1 MCIFLLL
8 QIWCCKSQKSS
19 PALAESW
26 GFYIISKSVWARYFN
41 IISNNQGNITISR
54 SRTNLDFKIWGFM
67 MILSLQ
73 KYFSCFCK
81 ITSTKSIYPPL
92 SNNVLWKRFNTKCHI
107 TCLFTSLSLKYH
119 NKEATAH
126 SWPKILEIEMMPS
139 QKLQLEDSG
148 RYKCRVDYFLEQT
161 TFHLIDLKV
170 VVPPQKPKI
179 FLENG
184 LRVNNRLSA
193 RLNSSIS
200 LKCESIGGFPSP
212 DLTWWLNNREL
223 PSVMFER

>member
-1 MCIFLLL
+1 MKNLIFRVSWWYWAFKNIFLAFVKSLQLNQFILL
-8 QIWCCKSQKSS
+8 CPTMFFERDSIQSVISHVFSQAFHSD
-19 PALAESW
+19 
-26 GFYIISKSVWARYFN
+26 
-41 IISNNQGNITISR
+41 ITI
-54 SRTNLDFKIWGFM
+54 
-67 MILSLQ
+67 
-73 KYFSCFCK
+73 Y
-81 ITSTKSIYPPL
+81 
-92 SNNVLWKRFNTKCHI
+92 V
-107 TCLFTSLSLKYH
+107 
-119 NKEATAH
+119 EATAH
-126 SWPKILEIEMMPS
+126 FWPKNLEIEMVHL

>member
-1 MCIFLLL
+1 
-8 QIWCCKSQKSS
+8 
-19 PALAESW
+19 
-26 GFYIISKSVWARYFN
+26 
-41 IISNNQGNITISR
+41 
-54 SRTNLDFKIWGFM
+54 
-67 MILSLQ
+67 MILSFQ
-73 KYFSCFCK
+73 KYFSFFCK

-92 SNNVLWKRFNTKCHI
+92 STHVLWKRFDTKCHI
-107 TCLFTSLSLKYH
+107 TCLFTSHSLKYH
-119 NKEATAH
+119 NKRSH
-126 SWPKILEIEMMPS
+126 SSFLASWDWNDDL
-139 QKLQLEDSG
+139 QKLQLDDSG

-223 PSVMFER
+223 PSVVFER